1 MARKLHAGW
10 ARRGAFRPLPGV
22 SSGNREREPMR
33 SRWFLGALFVLAAA
47 LVCATGCDRDGEGG
61 GRGSRARADQEIDG
75 FTLTQTREGTKLWV
89 LKADNALVFERA
101 DQVELSDLR
110 IDFFTEAGEVRST
123 LTADKGFLS
132 RRTNDMEVRGD
143 VVVYAADGTILTT
156 ETLTWNERTG
166 KVETE
171 DSVRVTKDND
181 VMTGDG
187 VEADPDL
194 KNIRVKRNF
203 KAYVRTPEGELVE
216 EE

>member
-1 MARKLHAGW
+1 VARKLH
-10 ARRGAFRPLPGV
+10 RGATRGVPPWPGV
-22 SSGNREREPMR
+22 SLGDGERKTMR
-33 SRWFLGALFVLAAA
+33 SRRLLGVLFVLAT
-47 LVCATGCDRDGEGG
+47 LIVCAAGCDRDGDGG
-61 GRGSRARADQEIDG
+61 GRGSRARADQEIEG

-89 LKADNALVFERA
+89 LRADNALVFERA
-101 DQVELSDLR
+101 DQIELTDLR
-110 IDFFTEAGEVRST
+110 IDFFKETGEVRST

-143 VVVYAADGTILTT
+143 VIVYAADGTILTT
-156 ETLTWNERTG
+156 ETLSWNERTG

-171 DSVRVTKDND
+171 DPVRVTKDSD
-181 VMTGDG
+181 VMTGEG